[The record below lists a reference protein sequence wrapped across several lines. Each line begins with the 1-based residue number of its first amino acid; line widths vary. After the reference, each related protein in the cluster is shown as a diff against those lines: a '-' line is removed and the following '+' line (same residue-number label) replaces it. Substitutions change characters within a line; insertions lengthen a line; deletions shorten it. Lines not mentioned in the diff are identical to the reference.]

1 MIVKLI
7 FYINGLTKFI
17 FMKNYIILLISA
29 FLFSCGGPQGIIISE
44 EDKATFERNY
54 KAFEKHHLGGIINND
69 MDLFLELYSD
79 TLKWSGPNN
88 YDDTYQTKAD
98 LAAAA
103 EQYRNTLGA
112 EVGDPV
118 DEEDHGVTV
127 IFIELPNGIFK
138 N

>member
-1 MIVKLI
+1 
-7 FYINGLTKFI
+7 
-17 FMKNYIILLISA
+17 MKNYIILLISA

-88 YDDTYQTKAD
+88 YGDTYQTKAD

-103 EQYRNTLGA
+103 ELYMNIFNDFSF
-112 EVGDPV
+112 DPSY
-118 DEEDHGVTV
+118 ENQGQEYL
-127 IFIELPNGIFK
+127 EK
-138 N
+138 NS